1 MALSI
6 ENIMLLADRD
16 LAAGRYADAEMEYGK
31 VLEADADHYLALHG
45 RGVSRTWQSTLLDG
59 DPVALIAST
68 EDALR
73 ICEKQGGDRDA
84 FMARIAVD
92 LINLTS
98 TKYNELTRIY
108 TSIARKENQKAP
120 SPLFFYTWSLSHP
133 QGLTLSDVY
142 IPMINY
148 LAALIEVSEYL
159 DKLLE
164 DYGKL
169 SNRRLHNVG
178 NLAIFYDWLIAFH
191 ATGRVAPDY
200 YNAVVAKKAAM
211 EGLREKLEKH
221 LDEPE
226 YRNVPS
232 VPPEGRPL
240 PGIASEVDKDQK
252 IAVFGIR
259 PPIEVICPVCGTIQK
274 SNRSICFQCSC
285 KFLFKDE
292 MDK

>member
-1 MALSI
+1 MSLSL

-16 LAAGRYADAEMEYGK
+16 LAAGRFADAETEYAK
-31 VLEADADHYLALHG
+31 ALEANADLYMALHG

-59 DPVALIAST
+59 DPTALIAST
-68 EDALR
+68 DDALR
-73 ICEKQGGDRDA
+73 ICEKQGGDKDA
-84 FMARIAVD
+84 FMARIAID

-120 SPLFFYTWSLSHP
+120 SPLFFYTWSLAHP
-133 QGLTLSDVY
+133 QGLTLADVY

-159 DKLLE
+159 DNLLK
-164 DYGKL
+164 DYGQL
-169 SNRRLHNVG
+169 QNRRLHNIG
-178 NLAIFYDWLIAFH
+178 NLSIFYDWLIAFH
-191 ATGRVAPDY
+191 ATGRVAPEY
-200 YNAVVAKKAAM
+200 YNDIVAKKAAL
-211 EGLREKLEKH
+211 EALREKLESH

-232 VPPEGRPL
+232 APPEGRPL
-240 PGIASEVDKDQK
+240 PGIASEVDKNKK
-252 IAVFGIR
+252 IAVFGVR

-274 SNRSICFQCSC
+274 SNRSICYQCSC
-285 KFLFKDE
+285 KFEFKDE
-292 MDK
+292 MEE